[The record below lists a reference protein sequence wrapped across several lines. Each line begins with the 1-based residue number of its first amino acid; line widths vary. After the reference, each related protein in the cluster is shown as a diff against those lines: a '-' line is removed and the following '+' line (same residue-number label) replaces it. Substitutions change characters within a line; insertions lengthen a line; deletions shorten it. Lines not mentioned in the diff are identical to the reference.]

1 MTLTA
6 TWATTLRVLRQL
18 RRDPRTLAM
27 VFVVAP
33 ALLTLFKYIFDHE
46 PGVFARIGAP
56 MIGLFPLI
64 MMFLI
69 TSIAMLR
76 ERTTGTL
83 ERLMSLPIAKLD
95 LLIGYALA
103 FAMLAAVQ
111 GVITGTIGFEVL
123 GVHANGPAW
132 AVVVLAIGN
141 ALLGMSLGLLL
152 SAFARTEFQAVQFL
166 PAVLIPQILLGGLLV
181 PRDHM
186 PRALQIVAEILPI
199 TYAYDALARVTAD
212 TFDRTLWIDVAVTA
226 GSIVVALALGAAT
239 LRRRTP

>member
-1 MTLTA
+1 MSLTT
-6 TWATTLRVLRQL
+6 TWATTHRVLQQL

-27 VFVVAP
+27 VFIVAP

-46 PGVFARIGAP
+46 PAVFARIGAP

-95 LLIGYALA
+95 LLLGYALA
-103 FAMLAAVQ
+103 FALLAAVQ
-111 GVITGTIGFEVL
+111 GTITGTVGFELL
-123 GVHANGPAW
+123 GVQARGPAW

-141 ALLGMSLGLLL
+141 SLLGMSLGLLL

-166 PAVLIPQILLGGLLV
+166 PAVLIPQILVGGLLL

-186 PRALQIVAEILPI
+186 PRALQIVAEALPI
-199 TYAYDALARVTAD
+199 SYAYDALARVAAD
-212 TFDRTLWIDVAVTA
+212 TIDGTLWLDISVMT
-226 GSIVVALALGAAT
+226 GSVALALILGAAT
-239 LRRRTP
+239 LRRRTG